1 MPNDALLVS
10 TVAMGLLLVGAALVV
25 DRLQKR
31 PDYTPRFHPARQGEL
46 VEGGVS
52 SQIRSNA
59 VLLGTAALLVA
70 LVGSFLLGDGTIA
83 LVVVTPL
90 LIAAYLTWGVYNIAR
105 VHGLPQA
112 HSIGLSAWVFGVVL
126 VGVVAV
132 KLLLG

>member
-10 TVAMGLLLVGAALVV
+10 TVAMGLLLVGAALGVA
-25 DRLQKR
+25 RLQKR
-31 PDYTPRFHPARQGEL
+31 PDYTPRFHPARRGEL
-46 VEGGVS
+46 VEGGVA

-70 LVGSFLLGDGTIA
+70 LVAGFMLGDGTIA
-83 LVVVTPL
+83 LLIVTPL

-105 VHGLPQA
+105 VRGLPLA
-112 HSIGLSAWVFGVVL
+112 HSIGLSAWVFAVVL

-132 KLLLG
+132 KLLFG